1 MAETFEAAVCTALT
15 GPDALRLERLLRQP
29 LDAGSLRIAVR
40 AAGVNFPDYLMTKGE
55 YQLRPE
61 PPFVPGMEVA
71 GIVVERGVAARRFAV
86 GDRVMAM
93 TRTGGFA
100 AEVTVAE
107 GHVFPL
113 PGSFSFEDGASFLV
127 PMRTAYHALID
138 RGGLAGG
145 ETVLVLGA
153 TGGVGMAAVQLARH
167 RGARVIAVGSDDGKL
182 AVVREAGA
190 NHVLNHRQVPLVEAV
205 RGLVPAVDIVFD
217 PVGGALAPEA
227 ARLLGWGGR
236 FLVIG
241 FASGEIPRFAA
252 NLALIKG
259 YSIIGVRA
267 GEAARRDPPSLGAS
281 IATLVAWAEEGDL
294 KPRISH
300 RFALPDAREA
310 LATLAGRRVV
320 GRVVLDLAAGATGPA
335 DATN

>member
-15 GPDALRLERLLRQP
+15 GPDTLRLERLPRRP
-29 LDAGSLRIAVR
+29 LEAGSLRIAVR

-71 GIVVERGVAARRFAV
+71 GVVVERGAAAGRFAV

-100 AEVTVAE
+100 GEVAVAE
-107 GHVFPL
+107 GNVFAL
-113 PGSFSFEDGASFLV
+113 PASFSFEDGASFLV
-127 PMRTAYHALID
+127 PMRTGYHALID
-138 RGGLAGG
+138 RGLAAG

-182 AVVREAGA
+182 AVVRAAGA
-190 NHVLNHRQVPLVEAV
+190 SHVINYRQVPLVDAV
-205 RGLVPAVDIVFD
+205 RALVPAVDIVFD

-241 FASGEIPRFAA
+241 FASGTIPHFAA

-267 GEAARRDPPSLGAS
+267 GEAARRDPPSLGTS
-281 IATLVAWAEEGDL
+281 IATLAAWAEEGDL

-300 RFALPDAREA
+300 RFGLQDAREA

-320 GRVVLDLAAGATGPA
+320 GRVVLDLATAATGRA
-335 DATN
+335 DAAV